1 MIGMLVVG
9 LPFIG
14 LSIWLYLRFGPKRI
28 KERIAFELV
37 ALCLLALGIFLVSNY
52 SYESMK
58 GTTDSAWWPVLAFFY
73 NLGFIPGFLLLS
85 AFIRKLNYKNT
96 EPARAG
102 NG

>member
-1 MIGMLVVG
+1 MLTIG

-14 LSIWLYLRFGPKRI
+14 MCIWLYLKFSPRKL
-28 KERIAFELV
+28 KERMVFESA
-37 ALCLLALGIFLVSNY
+37 ALCLLVLVIFLVSNY

-73 NLGFIPGFLLLS
+73 NLGFIPAFLLFAAL
-85 AFIRKLNYKNT
+85 IRKLTYKNT